1 MFYIHQASCI
11 SPQQTFKE
19 VDLTVLHE
27 PVDKRLNAIEPVY
40 DGIPPGVL
48 RRMSKLVRMGVA
60 AAMHTLQNNP
70 VPNGIIM
77 GSLNTGKDDAVK
89 FLNQIIDYEEGML
102 TPMSFVQST
111 PNAVAAQV
119 ALLTRNHGYNISH
132 LHMGVAFEMA
142 AIDADMMLQENPS
155 HHYLLGAVDD
165 MASYYFDEK
174 GGWHKEADIS
184 NKILYDTNSP
194 GSISGEGAA
203 MFFVNND
210 PAGALAKL
218 VAVDTLH
225 DTDEAVLK
233 EKLDA
238 FLTKHLPAGETI
250 DLLLSGE
257 NGDNRLDKYYA
268 VCESSINEGAAI
280 ARFKHVCGEY
290 ATAASIALWLCCKVI
305 PTTALPGH
313 MIKKT
318 GTAKA
323 YRNILIYNNYKLLQH
338 SFMLVSIPN

>member
-1 MFYIHQASCI
+1 M
-11 SPQQTFKE
+11 
-19 VDLTVLHE
+19 HE

-60 AAMHTLQNNP
+60 AAMQTLHNNP

-102 TPMSFVQST
+102 TPMNFVQST

-142 AIDADMMLQENPS
+142 VIDADMMLQENPS

-184 NKILYDTNSP
+184 NKLLYDTNSP

-210 PAGALAKL
+210 PVGAIAEL

-268 VCESSINEGAAI
+268 VCESSVNEGAAI
-280 ARFKHVCGEY
+280 ARFKHLCGEY
-290 ATAASIALWLCCKVI
+290 ATAASMALWLCCKVI
-305 PTTALPGH
+305 PATALPTH
-313 MIKKT
+313 MIKKS
-318 GTAKA
+318 GAAKA
-323 YRNILIYNNYKLLQH
+323 YRNILIYNNYQLLQH